1 MSARRRVLVESM
13 MSNQWM
19 ESAIFSVGRG
29 WPDICKKYYLCKLIY
44 IAKIVQKLMKTKSEV
59 GVIAD
64 AMLEKKAQDVVS
76 LDLTKIGTA
85 IADHFVI
92 CNADSTTQVVAIS
105 DNVEEMMEKEY
116 GRSVLRKQGRENA
129 FWIILDYSDIVVHIF
144 KTDQRLFYRLEDLWA
159 DAVKTTYTDSKD

>member
-1 MSARRRVLVESM
+1 
-13 MSNQWM
+13 
-19 ESAIFSVGRG
+19 
-29 WPDICKKYYLCKLIY
+29 
-44 IAKIVQKLMKTKSEV
+44 MKTKSEV

-105 DNVEEMMEKEY
+105 DNVEEMMEKEF

-129 FWIILDYSDIVVHIF
+129 FWIILDYGNILVHIF
-144 KTDQRLFYRLEDLWA
+144 LREYREFYRLEDLWA
-159 DAVKTTYTDSKD
+159 DVPRKVFKERKKPTLKPKPEQ

>member
-1 MSARRRVLVESM
+1 MNLDQ
-13 MSNQWM
+13 N
-19 ESAIFSVGRG
+19 
-29 WPDICKKYYLCKLIY
+29 
-44 IAKIVQKLMKTKSEV
+44 EV
-59 GVIAD
+59 GVIAH
-64 AMLEKKAQDVVS
+64 AMLEKKGRDVIS

-85 IADHFVI
+85 IADRFVI

-105 DNVEEMMEKEY
+105 DYVEEMMEKEC

-159 DAVKTTYTDSKD
+159 DAVKTTYTDTDGR